1 LHRALLSLGF
11 VVLSCP
17 SFCLGSP
24 ALPAGDARSDRMTD
38 DQNQILDRVREYSK
52 TYTANLPNFVCIQI
66 TQQFLAKAPARKYE
80 PIGEYRQRL
89 NYVDHHETYERIE
102 TRTIGKRPRILRP
115 FRAYSRGEFGTLMQQ
130 VLATDKATFTW
141 LSWETIQETRAAVFA
156 YRVDLAHTTMHIQN
170 GSEGA
175 MTAYHGLV
183 FAKPADGTVLR
194 ITSEAEGIPPQFEFR
209 TAGNEVDYGEV
220 IIAGKSYL
228 LPTLSIFSGVGR
240 SGLFRNETEF
250 VEYQK
255 FSAESELK
263 LDPQ

>member
-194 ITSEAEGIPPQFEFR
+194 ITSEA
-209 TAGNEVDYGEV
+209 GEV